1 MKNKKLTSASS
12 SKSGDEQKAKIV
24 SKKIDG
30 RPVNAQD
37 REKILKSRARELA
50 AEPEQQKIGEEYLEV
65 VEFVLAYEKYGID
78 SSYVCEVYPLK
89 EFTPLPCTP
98 PFVVGITN
106 VRGQIISV
114 IDIKDFFNLPT
125 QGLTNLNRI
134 IVVQTPE
141 MELGILADA
150 IMGVR
155 LISVNEIQSALPT
168 LTDIRSKYLRG
179 VTKDHL
185 VILDVENILRDPE
198 IIVHE
203 EVEMQ

>member
-1 MKNKKLTSASS
+1 MKNKKLTSRSS
-12 SKSGDEQKAKIV
+12 PKSGDEQKAKIV
-24 SKKIDG
+24 LKEIDA
-30 RPVNAQD
+30 RPVND
-37 REKILKSRARELA
+37 RDKKKILKSRARELA
-50 AEPEQQKIGEEYLEV
+50 AEPEQKKIGEEYLEI

-78 SSYVCEVYPLK
+78 SSYVREVYPLK

-106 VRGQIISV
+106 IRGQVISV
-114 IDIKDFFNLPT
+114 IDIKDLFNLPT

-134 IVVQTPE
+134 IVVQTTE

-150 IMGVR
+150 IIGVR

-179 VTKDHL
+179 VTKEHL
-185 VILDVENILRDPE
+185 VILDVENILRDPK

>member
-1 MKNKKLTSASS
+1 MKNKKITARSS
-12 SKSGDEQKAKIV
+12 PKSGDEQKAKVV
-24 SKKIDG
+24 SRRIDSLQ
-30 RPVNAQD
+30 VNDQ
-37 REKILKSRARELA
+37 ETKKILKSRARELA
-50 AEPEQQKIGEEYLEV
+50 VEPEPKKIGEEFLEV

-78 SSYVCEVYPLK
+78 SSYVREVYPLK

-106 VRGQIISV
+106 IRGQVISV
-114 IDIKDFFNLPT
+114 IDIKDFFNLPA

-134 IVVQTPE
+134 IVVQIPE

-150 IMGVR
+150 IVGVR

-185 VILDVENILRDPE
+185 VILDVENILRDPK

-203 EVEMQ
+203 EVEIQ

>member
-24 SKKIDG
+24 SNKIDG

-150 IMGVR
+150 IIGVR